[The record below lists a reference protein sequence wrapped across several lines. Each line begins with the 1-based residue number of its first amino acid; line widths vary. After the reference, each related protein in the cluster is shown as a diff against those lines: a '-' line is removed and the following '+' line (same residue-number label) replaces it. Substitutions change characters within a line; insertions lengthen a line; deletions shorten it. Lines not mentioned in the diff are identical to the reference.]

1 MPVHVIRLIL
11 STTVL
16 ESADDAIEFFGGT
29 VNVTNLLAVN
39 PDDDMFDFT
48 QGYKGTLSN
57 CYGIWEDGYTSTEE
71 DPRGVEA
78 DGNLDGNGVD
88 HVGQSDFIID
98 GMTIVNNTVGGNTT
112 TGQKNAMDDVIKV
125 RRGATATIKN
135 TYIGSFYFG

>member
-1 MPVHVIRLIL
+1 M
-11 STTVL
+11 L

-71 DPRGVEA
+71 DRVELRLMVIWMET
-78 DGNLDGNGVD
+78 GRPCG
-88 HVGQSDFIID
+88 
-98 GMTIVNNTVGGNTT
+98 TV
-112 TGQKNAMDDVIKV
+112 
-125 RRGATATIKN
+125 
-135 TYIGSFYFG
+135 